1 MKKDMKKQESKWY
14 VVQYFNAKP
23 GEEIGH
29 SVMLDAG
36 PFVTFEDAMERRDEL
51 RILKNRKQNIYCEA
65 GGWLG
70 REAGLWDTCNLKI
83 RSYIHG
89 IGKKGKKVI
98 QMFNT
103 KQNNMN
109 NVQFKPEGQLKEM
122 GVTYNVKAQ
131 LGRPVNPN
139 SKRQQRLA
147 TAPGRKTGRP
157 INPTSA
163 RQQRLAELD
172 AKRSNGTLKRGRPV
186 NPNSAR
192 QIALQEAIAKAI
204 ANQG

>member
-1 MKKDMKKQESKWY
+1 MKLQ
-14 VVQYFNAKP
+14 
-23 GEEIGH
+23 
-29 SVMLDAG
+29 
-36 PFVTFEDAMERRDEL
+36 VTKAQNVDQMGSTVKNERGSDPCNL
-51 RILKNRKQNIYCEA
+51 RIQ
-65 GGWLG
+65 
-70 REAGLWDTCNLKI
+70 
-83 RSYIHG
+83 SYIYG
-89 IGKKGKKVI
+89 EGKKRKLI

-122 GVTYNVKAQ
+122 GVTYSVKAQ

-147 TAPGRKTGRP
+147 SAPGVRTGRP
-157 INPTSA
+157 INPNSA

-172 AKRSNGTLKRGRPV
+172 AKRANGTLKRGRPV

>member
-1 MKKDMKKQESKWY
+1 MRIRSYIHGMKLQVTKVKTGKYDAIRSYKI
-14 VVQYFNAKP
+14 NA
-23 GEEIGH
+23 
-29 SVMLDAG
+29 SSS
-36 PFVTFEDAMERRDEL
+36 
-51 RILKNRKQNIYCEA
+51 
-65 GGWLG
+65 
-70 REAGLWDTCNLKI
+70 DTCNLKI
-83 RSYIHG
+83 QSYIYG
-89 IGKKGKKVI
+89 EGKKGKKVI

-122 GVTYNVKAQ
+122 GVKYSVKAQ

-147 TAPGRKTGRP
+147 SAPGVRTGRP
-157 INPTSA
+157 INPNSA
-163 RQQRLAELD
+163 RQQRLAELE

>member
-1 MKKDMKKQESKWY
+1 MRIRSYIHGMELQVTKVKTGKYDGVRSYKI
-14 VVQYFNAKP
+14 NA
-23 GEEIGH
+23 
-29 SVMLDAG
+29 SSS
-36 PFVTFEDAMERRDEL
+36 
-51 RILKNRKQNIYCEA
+51 
-65 GGWLG
+65 
-70 REAGLWDTCNLKI
+70 DTCNLKI
-83 RSYIHG
+83 RSYIYG
-89 IGKKGKKVI
+89 EGSKEKKVI